1 MDGTDMTDNSFRAV
15 IIQQLERRNI
25 VCRQFDSLF
34 TSYCELTEYVANIAR
49 TGRIRHGSSTS
60 LAGSSDRTVE
70 LEAELADLYRKKEQN
85 DQQLIETNNRLGVV
99 VRELSALTI
108 VKEECQK
115 ENQKLKKKLKEK
127 EEELAALEEANTL
140 LKDEHFALQACILII
155 LLASYNSIENK
166 YREAQEERNNLVD
179 RIKDLKEKEVQW
191 FNEQNER
198 EQEERRRR
206 LAADIESAL
215 IMSHNNEDKTYGFE
229 IINSANQVL
238 DYRGDVIP
246 NHCKTKL
253 DYGDDVN
260 DILWHPSG
268 DMFAGGGG
276 DHKLRLYKLAN
287 DKFEKIVSLAGSN
300 ESILRIDFAAET
312 SQVLGAGNDNAVRIW
327 GTDNHIVKHSLTGH
341 GNKVSSAK
349 FFEDGLQVVSGS
361 YDRTFK
367 LWDLKTAKCLRTYF
381 TNSVVYDITSSDKNG
396 MVASGHYDRKVRFW
410 DTRLN
415 EPVRVVEL
423 ANKVTSLVLSLDS
436 SVILA
441 SARDE
446 TMSLIDLRS
455 YQIVHIYRK
464 TLKST
469 IQPLIK
475 IYCSADQYRTGSDH
489 IRCAISPGMEYIA
502 SGSSDG
508 SIFIWNLKT
517 TKLEKTLQKGGHE
530 RGVHSVSWHPKGNML
545 LSAGKEKTVCLWTV

>member
-1 MDGTDMTDNSFRAV
+1 MDGTDTPDIGFRAA
-15 IIQQLERRNI
+15 IIQQLERRNV

-34 TSYCELTEYVANIAR
+34 SSYGELTEYVANIAR
-49 TGRIRHGSSTS
+49 TGRIRTGSSTS
-60 LAGSSDRTVE
+60 LAGSSDRTME

-99 VRELSALTI
+99 TRELSAVSI

-127 EEELAALEEANTL
+127 EEELAALVEANTL
-140 LKDEHFALQACILII
+140 LKDEHFALQ
-155 LLASYNSIENK
+155 ASYNSIENK
-166 YREAQEERNNLVD
+166 YREAQEERNNLVE
-179 RIKDLKEKEVQW
+179 RIKELKEKEVQW

-198 EQEERRRR
+198 EQEQRRRR
-206 LAADIESAL
+206 LAMDIESAL
-215 IMSHNNEDKTYGFE
+215 NMSHNNEDKTYGFE
-229 IINSANQVL
+229 IISSANQVV
-238 DYRGDVIP
+238 DYRGDMIP
-246 NHCKTKL
+246 AHCKAKL
-253 DYGDDVN
+253 EYGDDIN
-260 DILWHPSG
+260 DILWHPNG
-268 DMFAGGGG
+268 KMFAGGGS
-276 DHKLRLYKLAN
+276 DHKLRLYN
-287 DKFEKIVSLAGSN
+287 VIDDKFEKIVSLAGSN
-300 ESILRIDFAAET
+300 ESILRIDFSAET

-327 GTDNHIVKHSLTGH
+327 GTDNHVVKHSLTGH

-349 FFEDGLQVVSGS
+349 FFQDGLQVVSGS

-381 TNSVVYDITSSDKNG
+381 TNSVVYDITSSDKTG

-415 EPVRVVEL
+415 EPVHAVEL
-423 ANKVTSLVLSLDS
+423 ANKVTSLVVSLDC
-436 SVILA
+436 SVILV
-441 SARDE
+441 SSRDE

-455 YQIVHIYRK
+455 YQIVHIY
-464 TLKST
+464 
-469 IQPLIK
+469 
-475 IYCSADQYRTGSDH
+475 SADQYRTGSDH
-489 IRCAISPGMEYIA
+489 IRCTISPGMKYIA

-508 SIFIWNLKT
+508 AIFIWNLKT

>member
-140 LKDEHFALQACILII
+140 LKDEHFALQ
-155 LLASYNSIENK
+155 ASYNSIENK

-455 YQIVHIYRK
+455 YQIVHIY
-464 TLKST
+464 
-469 IQPLIK
+469 
-475 IYCSADQYRTGSDH
+475 SADQYRTGSDH

>member
-1 MDGTDMTDNSFRAV
+1 MDETDKADNSFRAA
-15 IIQQLERRNI
+15 IIQQLERRNV

-34 TSYCELTEYVANIAR
+34 ASYCELTEYVANIVRA
-49 TGRIRHGSSTS
+49 GRIRPGPSTS
-60 LAGSSDRTVE
+60 LAGSSDRAIE

-85 DQQLIETNNRLGVV
+85 DQQLIETNNRLAVIM
-99 VRELSALTI
+99 RELSAVNI
-108 VKEECQK
+108 IKEEYQK
-115 ENQKLKKKLKEK
+115 ENQKLKKKLKER
-127 EEELAALEEANTL
+127 EEELIALEEANTL
-140 LKDEHFALQACILII
+140 LKDEHFALQACILIF
-155 LLASYNSIENK
+155 LLDASYNSIENK
-166 YREAQEERNNLVD
+166 YREALEERNNLVD

-206 LAADIESAL
+206 LAADIDSAL
-215 IMSHNNEDKTYGFE
+215 NISHNNEDKTYGFE
-229 IINSANQVL
+229 IINSTNQVV

-246 NHCKTKL
+246 NQCKTKL
-253 DYGDDVN
+253 DYGDDIN
-260 DILWHPSG
+260 DVLWHPNG
-268 DMFAGGGG
+268 KMFAGGGG
-276 DHKLRLYKLAN
+276 DHKLRLYKLVD

-300 ESILRIDFAAET
+300 ESILRIDFSAET

-327 GTDNHIVKHSLTGH
+327 GTDNHVVKHSLTGH

-349 FFEDGLQVVSGS
+349 FFRDGLQVVSGS

-381 TNSVVYDITSSDKNG
+381 TNSVVYDITSSDKSG

-410 DTRLN
+410 DTRIN
-415 EPVRVVEL
+415 EPVHVVEL

-436 SVILA
+436 SVVLV

-455 YQIVHIYRK
+455 YQIVHIY
-464 TLKST
+464 
-469 IQPLIK
+469 
-475 IYCSADQYRTGSDH
+475 SADQYRTGSDH

-508 SIFIWNLKT
+508 AIFIWNLKT
-517 TKLEKTLQKGGHE
+517 TKLEKTLQKDGHE

-545 LSAGKEKTVCLWTV
+545 LSAGKEKTICLWTV

>member
-1 MDGTDMTDNSFRAV
+1 MDESDTIDNGFRAV
-15 IIQQLERRNI
+15 IIQQLERRNV

-34 TSYCELTEYVANIAR
+34 TSYCELTEYVTNMAR
-49 TGRIRHGSSTS
+49 TGRIRAVSNSS
-60 LAGSSDRTVE
+60 LAGNSDRIVE

-85 DQQLIETNNRLGVV
+85 DQQLIETNNRLSIVT
-99 VRELSALTI
+99 RELSAVNI

-127 EEELAALEEANTL
+127 EEELAALEETNTL
-140 LKDEHFALQACILII
+140 LKDEHFALQAR
-155 LLASYNSIENK
+155 ASYDSIENK
-166 YREAQEERNNLVD
+166 YREAQEERNNLVE

-206 LAADIESAL
+206 LAVDIESAL
-215 IMSHNNEDKTYGFE
+215 NMSHNNEDKTYGFE
-229 IINSANQVL
+229 IINSTNQVV
-238 DYRGDVIP
+238 DCRGDIIP
-246 NHCKTKL
+246 GQCKAKL

-268 DMFAGGGG
+268 TMFAGGGG
-276 DHKLRLYKLAN
+276 DHKLRLYKIVD

-300 ESILRIDFAAET
+300 ESILRIDFASQT

-327 GTDNHIVKHSLTGH
+327 GTDNHVVKHSLTGH

-349 FFEDGLQVVSGS
+349 FFQDDLQVVSGS

-381 TNSVVYDITSSDKNG
+381 TNSVVYDIISSDKTR
-396 MVASGHYDRKVRFW
+396 MVASSHYDRKVRFW

-415 EPVRVVEL
+415 EPVRTVEL
-423 ANKVTSLVLSLDS
+423 ANKVTSLVLSPDS
-436 SVILA
+436 SVVLA

-455 YQIVHIYRK
+455 YQIIHIY
-464 TLKST
+464 
-469 IQPLIK
+469 
-475 IYCSADQYRTGSDH
+475 SADQYRTGSDH

-502 SGSSDG
+502 SGSTDG
-508 SIFIWNLKT
+508 AIFIWNLKT

-530 RGVHSVSWHPKGNML
+530 RAVHSVSWHPKGNML

>member
-1 MDGTDMTDNSFRAV
+1 MAETDTADNGFRAA
-15 IIQQLERRNI
+15 IIQQLERRNV

-49 TGRIRHGSSTS
+49 TGRIHSSSSTS
-60 LAGSSDRTVE
+60 LARSSDRTIE
-70 LEAELADLYRKKEQN
+70 LEAELAELYRKKEQN
-85 DQQLIETNNRLGVV
+85 DQQLIETNNRLAVV
-99 VRELSALTI
+99 MRELSAVNI

-115 ENQKLKKKLKEK
+115 ENQKLKRKLKER
-127 EEELAALEEANTL
+127 EEELIALEEANIL
-140 LKDEHFALQACILII
+140 LKDEHFALQ
-155 LLASYNSIENK
+155 ASYNSIENK
-166 YREAQEERNNLVD
+166 YREAQEERNSLVD

-206 LAADIESAL
+206 LAADIDSAL
-215 IMSHNNEDKTYGFE
+215 NMSHNNEDKTYGFE
-229 IINSANQVL
+229 IINSANQVV

-253 DYGDDVN
+253 DYGDDIN
-260 DILWHPSG
+260 DVLWHPNG
-268 DMFAGGGG
+268 KMFAGGGG
-276 DHKLRLYKLAN
+276 DHKLRLYKVVD

-300 ESILRIDFAAET
+300 ESILRIDFSAET

-327 GTDNHIVKHSLTGH
+327 GTDNHVVKHSLTGH

-349 FFEDGLQVVSGS
+349 FFQDGLQVVSGS

-367 LWDLKTAKCLRTYF
+367 LWDLRTVKCLRTYF
-381 TNSVVYDITSSDKNG
+381 TNSVVYDIASSDKSG

-415 EPVRVVEL
+415 EPVHVVEL
-423 ANKVTSLVLSLDS
+423 ANKVTSLILSLDS
-436 SVILA
+436 SVVLA

-455 YQIVHIYRK
+455 YQIVHIY
-464 TLKST
+464 
-469 IQPLIK
+469 
-475 IYCSADQYRTGSDH
+475 SADQYRTGSDH

-508 SIFIWNLKT
+508 AIFIWNLKT